1 MCSGRHGKVKPQQ
14 ESLAYGACSICPS
27 SSHWSEHC
35 CTETHPWGPLDG
47 VHLMV
52 EGMDRSDQRSHVPS
66 QLPWDAS
73 AHTQAQ
79 GALCS
84 AISCFSCS
92 QLPLMNQWK
101 DEFKAH
107 SRVKCPN
114 SGCWLEFPSIY
125 GLKYHYQRC
134 QGVRRLENCPS
145 FPVAGSS
152 ITICRVML
160 LSGLKHEERHEV
172 EMGKFGRDGPGAVCE
187 VCV

>member
-1 MCSGRHGKVKPQQ
+1 MCALEAQQGKASAGII
-14 ESLAYGACSICPS
+14 SL
-27 SSHWSEHC
+27 WSPAALPGVSAATLKH
-35 CTETHPWGPLDG
+35 TPWGPLHAC
-47 VHLMV
+47 VV
-52 EGMDRSDQRSHVPS
+52 EGMDRNDQKSRVPS

-73 AHTQAQ
+73 AHSQAQ
-79 GALCS
+79 GALHS
-84 AISCFSCS
+84 PISCFSCS

-134 QGVRRLENCPS
+134 QGVRRLENCLS

-152 ITICRVML
+152 ITICRVTL
-160 LSGLKHEERHEV
+160 LSGLKHQEKREV
-172 EMGKFGRDGPGAVCE
+172 KIGKWGGQRWARSSS
-187 VCV
+187 

>member
-47 VHLMV
+47 CVV

-152 ITICRVML
+152 ITVCRVML